1 MALAANTGRTRRY
14 DTLKNWSLNRKRTES
29 TVEWHA
35 DTDQKQQAA
44 CRICGAASVVFP
56 ATNGD
61 FSYYCECSCCG
72 KFRFRVTAVVV
83 IENGGAGKM
92 RRIPKWLED
101 QREGGTDMPLA
112 KARLIEVEGMHH
124 PCIERLHVR
133 GFRSLADVELCPVA
147 GANVLIGANGS
158 GKSNFVH
165 FFNMLSWMLKSR
177 RLAEFVSRE
186 GGADDQLHGGN
197 DITPRL
203 DAEITIRT
211 DTGRNDYRFSLMYAH
226 PDQLLFSDEA
236 FRYSR
241 DDFDTE
247 AEWNH
252 LGAGHREALIVRAG
266 QGNHAGL
273 AASRWTARTVTHLL
287 RNCAAYQFHNTG
299 STSNFKKTWD
309 AGDHAYMRTD
319 GGNLAAILY
328 RLEHE
333 DLDRYELVCRHI
345 RRVLPGFDCF
355 QIEEQYGKVAL
366 RWRSHLL
373 NKTYGAHLTSDG
385 SLRFFALATLL
396 NLPGEMLP
404 GVLVLDE
411 PELGLHPKSIAL
423 VGDMIGALAESRQ
436 IILATQSPLLVDAFE
451 LDEVF
456 VLEMR
461 DGRTE
466 LKSPDSVQLETWLD
480 EFSVGEMWQKNL
492 LGGRP

>member
-1 MALAANTGRTRRY
+1 
-14 DTLKNWSLNRKRTES
+14 
-29 TVEWHA
+29 
-35 DTDQKQQAA
+35 
-44 CRICGAASVVFP
+44 
-56 ATNGD
+56 
-61 FSYYCECSCCG
+61 
-72 KFRFRVTAVVV
+72 
-83 IENGGAGKM
+83 
-92 RRIPKWLED
+92 
-101 QREGGTDMPLA
+101 MPLPN
-112 KARLIEVEGMHH
+112 ARSIAAERVHH

-133 GFRSLADVELCPVA
+133 GFRSLADVKLRPVA

-158 GKSNFVH
+158 GKSNLVH

-197 DITPRL
+197 DTTPRL
-203 DAEITIRT
+203 EAEIAIRT
-211 DTGRNDYRFSLMYAH
+211 DTGRNDYRFSLVYAH
-226 PDQLLFSDEA
+226 PDRLLFSDEA

-241 DDFDTE
+241 DDLDTE

-252 LGAGHREALIVRAG
+252 LGAGHREALIVRSG
-266 QGNHAGL
+266 QGLHGGL
-273 AASRWTARTVTHLL
+273 TASQWPAPPVTHLANRRTARTVTHLL

-299 STSNFKKTWD
+299 LTSNFKKTWD
-309 AGDHAYMRTD
+309 AGDNAFMRAD
-319 GGNLAAILY
+319 GGNMAAILC
-328 RLEHE
+328 RLEQE
-333 DLDRYELVCRHI
+333 DLDRYELICRHI
-345 RRVLPGFDCF
+345 RRVLPGFDRF
-355 QIEEQYGKVAL
+355 QIEEQYGKVSL

-411 PELGLHPKSIAL
+411 PELGLHPKAISL
-423 VGDMIGALAESRQ
+423 VGNMIRAMAESRQ

-451 LDEVF
+451 LHEVF

-466 LKSPDSVQLETWLD
+466 LTSRDPVQLKNWLD
-480 EFSVGEMWQKNL
+480 DFSVGELWQKNL

>member
-1 MALAANTGRTRRY
+1 
-14 DTLKNWSLNRKRTES
+14 
-29 TVEWHA
+29 
-35 DTDQKQQAA
+35 
-44 CRICGAASVVFP
+44 
-56 ATNGD
+56 
-61 FSYYCECSCCG
+61 
-72 KFRFRVTAVVV
+72 
-83 IENGGAGKM
+83 M
-92 RRIPKWLED
+92 RRIPRWLED
-101 QREGGTDMPLA
+101 QREGGTDVPLV
-112 KARLIEVEGMHH
+112 KARLIEEEGIHH
-124 PCIERLHVR
+124 PRIERLHIR
-133 GFRSLADVELCPVA
+133 GFRSLANVKLRPVA

-177 RLAEFVSRE
+177 QLAVFVSKE

-197 DITPRL
+197 DTTPRL
-203 DAEITIRT
+203 DAEITLRT
-211 DTGRNDYRFSLMYAH
+211 DTGRNDYRFSLAYAH
-226 PDQLLFSDEA
+226 PDQLLFTEEA
-236 FRYSR
+236 FRYSP
-241 DDFDTE
+241 DDLDTK

-252 LGAGHREALIVRAG
+252 LGAGHREALIVGAG
-266 QGNHAGL
+266 QGKHTGEAT
-273 AASRWTARTVTHLL
+273 SRQTARTVTHLL

-309 AGDHAYMRTD
+309 AEDNAYMRTD
-319 GGNLAAILY
+319 GGNLAAILH

-333 DLDRYELVCRHI
+333 DFDRYELICRHI
-345 RRVLPGFDCF
+345 RRVLPGFDSF
-355 QIEEQYGKVAL
+355 QIEKQYGKVAL
-366 RWRSHLL
+366 RWRSDVL

-411 PELGLHPKSIAL
+411 PELGLHPKAIGL
-423 VGDMIGALAESRQ
+423 IGDMIRALAKSRQ

-451 LDEVF
+451 LDQVL

-466 LKSPDSVQLETWLD
+466 LTSPNSEQLQTWLD